1 MAPNFL
7 NLKRETDIEVQEAQR
22 ISKKI
27 NLKKPTPR
35 HSINEIGCLT
45 PLLTIKPLFSE
56 DSLCT
61 RVSCRW
67 ALTLAPFRRQELKL
81 PAHSRPVLGPGE

>member
-35 HSINEIGCLT
+35 HSIIKTAIVKDNEI
-45 PLLTIKPLFSE
+45 
-56 DSLCT
+56 
-61 RVSCRW
+61 
-67 ALTLAPFRRQELKL
+67 LK
-81 PAHSRPVLGPGE
+81 AREKQS

>member
-35 HSINEIGCLT
+35 HSINEIG
-45 PLLTIKPLFSE
+45 KFKFNSE
-56 DSLCT
+56 ENKT
-61 RVSCRW
+61 KHKVIYKGF
-67 ALTLAPFRRQELKL
+67 P
-81 PAHSRPVLGPGE
+81 P